1 MLLRLAS
8 STWLLITFLSYL
20 MSFHMKK
27 FATIVLGC
35 VLSTTSLADNLSLD
49 LNDDALRLNYQHNLD
64 KNYQTDF
71 AWTHVKDLG
80 DSLSAGLT
88 LTQSLNNDITAYI
101 GGKALF
107 QQHDHLP
114 DGTAMAVGG
123 ALRITPAA
131 NKNVSLMASAYF
143 APDVLSFGDMENY
156 QELEIRGE
164 YKVSEQLTAYAG
176 YRNNSADYSANS
188 VKVKNI
194 DLYDGFMIGGQ
205 FKF

>member
-1 MLLRLAS
+1 
-8 STWLLITFLSYL
+8 
-20 MSFHMKK
+20 MKK
-27 FATIVLGC
+27 YAAIILACVFSSSSFADT
-35 VLSTTSLADNLSLD
+35 LSLD
-49 LNDDALRLNYQHNLD
+49 LNDDALRLNYQHGLD
-64 KNYQTDF
+64 KNYHTDF

-80 DSLSAGLT
+80 DSLSAALT
-88 LTQSLNNDITAYI
+88 LTQSVNNDITAYI

-114 DGTAMAVGG
+114 DGTAIAVGG
-123 ALRITPAA
+123 AVRITPAA
-131 NKNVSLMASAYF
+131 NKNVALVASAYF

-164 YKVSEQLTAYAG
+164 YKASEQLTAYVG
-176 YRNNSADYSANS
+176 YRNNTADYSANS
-188 VKVKNI
+188 IKVKNV